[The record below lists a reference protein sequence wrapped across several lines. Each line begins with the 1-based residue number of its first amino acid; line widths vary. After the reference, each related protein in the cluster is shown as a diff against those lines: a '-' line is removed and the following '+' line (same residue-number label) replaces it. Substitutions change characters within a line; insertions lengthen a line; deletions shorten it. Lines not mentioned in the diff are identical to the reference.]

1 MLLLNIQMI
10 SKMFKKILKCAI
22 QETIIVLT
30 VFDYM
35 IADMIS
41 NKKLN
46 LIVTEL
52 FNRNRKLSISLVYI
66 TQSYLKAL
74 KVFDKL
80 Q

>member
-1 MLLLNIQMI
+1 MI
-10 SKMFKKILKCAI
+10 CKMFIKILECAM

-30 VFDYM
+30 DFDYM

>member
-1 MLLLNIQMI
+1 M
-10 SKMFKKILKCAI
+10 

-30 VFDYM
+30 DFDYM